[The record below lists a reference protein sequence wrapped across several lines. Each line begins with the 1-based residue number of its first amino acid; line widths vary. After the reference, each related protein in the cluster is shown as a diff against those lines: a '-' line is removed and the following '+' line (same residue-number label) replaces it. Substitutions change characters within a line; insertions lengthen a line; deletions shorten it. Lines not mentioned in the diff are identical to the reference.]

1 MNSIHLAKKSF
12 LNSFDRRL
20 IFSILIP
27 YLILIVVVPTI
38 LVIPAFFIFFNINF
52 FIFSVPNIIPLI
64 VFVYCI
70 SLLFGNLI
78 FFPIL
83 IEALRVNTQKLTF
96 VLPKANLILTK
107 AWKIFIAGI
116 FPFLLTFLGTLFFVI
131 PGIFFAKRYLY
142 VPLIVE
148 KEMIGPIA
156 AMSKSRKLSRKN
168 GWSIFLAFTLCSI
181 IYFFLSIP
189 IFFINEK
196 LPFLLSFFIDT
207 FFSMNIF
214 ITYNSITFFGYLN
227 AEQQ

>member
-12 LNSFDRRL
+12 LNSLDRRL

-27 YLILIVVVPTI
+27 YLILIGVGPLIFLFPTI
-38 LVIPAFFIFFNINF
+38 FLFLTID
-52 FIFSVPNIIPLI
+52 PNIIFLI
-64 VFVYCI
+64 VFVSFI
-70 SLLFGNLI
+70 WILFGQLI

-83 IEALRVNTQKLTF
+83 IEALRVNIQKLTF
-96 VLPKANLILTK
+96 VLPKAKLILTK

-116 FPFLLTFLGTLFFVI
+116 FPFLLTLIGTLFFVI
-131 PGIFFAKRYLY
+131 PGIIFAKRYLY
-142 VPLIVE
+142 VSLIVE

-168 GWSIFLAFTLCSI
+168 GWSIFLAFILCSI

-196 LPFLLSFFIDT
+196 LPFLLSFLIDT
-207 FFSMNIF
+207 LFAMTIF